1 MKLISTKT
9 VIPATA
15 IALSTTAVMSQPG
28 HAYEVT
34 VYPVDDAP
42 AYESSQV
49 ETPYSSNSYSPVNW
63 ASRQTYPGYH
73 YAYYDIARP
82 EYIL

>member
-9 VIPATA
+9 IIPATA
-15 IALSTTAVMSQPG
+15 IALGTTAVMSQTG
-28 HAYEVT
+28 YAYEVT

-42 AYESSQV
+42 IYESSQV
-49 ETPYSSNSYSPVNW
+49 ETPYSPNSYSHVNR
-63 ASRQTYPGYH
+63 ANRQTYPGYH